1 MRTMAR
7 KTRRSSKTRTFV
19 IVLIMLGIAY
29 EGTYFFLFKTSF
41 KTPNTSHNASAQSG
55 QPVKIQDKIALSQGV
70 ESKEEDTPVK
80 VEDSVETKT
89 EDTPVKV
96 EDSVETKTKTEDT
109 PVKVEDSVETKTKT
123 EDTPV
128 KVEDSVET
136 KAKTEDTPVKDKTET
151 TGTSHSADSE
161 GSIKWDSSKSAV
173 LALASGYQLNTYK
186 SFVGGLRATGYPGH
200 IILGISEDATSDVI
214 QYLAEQNVTTKVV
227 TMAKNCTYD
236 GAVGHD
242 GKVINTR
249 KWHCPAAYPDY
260 KITWARFLLYKDWLN
275 DCPECTDGVM
285 LTDARD
291 AFFQK
296 DPFQSDTIEMH
307 PLMLFEEHQN
317 MTTENWLADFPISV
331 CKDHKLGAK
340 PMLCSGSVMGS
351 REGIIDYIDAMGAEF
366 IEWKDKDN
374 CRIDLPGDD
383 QSIHNYLYY
392 TNKLKNARAYP
403 HRTGPIHVIGF
414 EAAGIYKKAE
424 AESEEQ
430 GMELTQTPSF
440 YVKDKKWN
448 EWLPQ
453 KFGNITDPKTGLI
466 TNMDGTISAQ
476 VHQYDRFGGLISGWL
491 NNFEDQ
497 GWSLEE
503 KE

>member
-1 MRTMAR
+1 
-7 KTRRSSKTRTFV
+7 
-19 IVLIMLGIAY
+19 MLGIAY

-80 VEDSVETKT
+80 VEDNALETVTKDTPVKVEDSVETKT

-96 EDSVETKTKTEDT
+96 EDSVETKTEDTPVQVEESAETKTEDT
-109 PVKVEDSVETKTKT
+109 PVQVEDSVETKT
-123 EDTPV
+123 
-128 KVEDSVET
+128 
-136 KAKTEDTPVKDKTET
+136 EDTPVKDETET

-161 GSIKWDSSKSAV
+161 GSIQWDSSKSAV
-173 LALASGYQLNTYK
+173 LALASGYQIDTYK

-200 IILGISEDATSDVI
+200 IILGISEDSTSDVL
-214 QYLAEQNVTTKVV
+214 QYLAEQNATTKVV

-236 GAVGHD
+236 GAVGHN

-317 MTTENWLADFPISV
+317 QTTEHWLADFPIGV
-331 CKDHKLGAK
+331 CKDLKLGAK

-351 REGIIDYIDAMGAEF
+351 REGIIDYIDAMGTEF

-374 CRIDLPGDD
+374 CRFEMPGDD
-383 QSIHNYLYY
+383 QSIHNYLFY

-403 HRTGPIHVIGF
+403 HRTGPINVIGF
-414 EAAGIYKKAE
+414 EAAMIYEKAADE
-424 AESEEQ
+424 ADEQ
-430 GMELTQTPSF
+430 GIKLTETPSF

-476 VHQYDRFGGLISGWL
+476 VHQYDRFGRLISGWL
-491 NNFEDQ
+491 SNFQDQ